1 VISGEKFFSRFVDL
15 GKEGR
20 AARVGF
26 VRRLRA
32 SASCVGFV
40 GKGLGSQWLKEA
52 KVKEKAVAG
61 TAGPGKDSTNYH
73 GTKLVVL

>member
-1 VISGEKFFSRFVDL
+1 VDL

-20 AARVGF
+20 AAR
-26 VRRLRA
+26 
-32 SASCVGFV
+32 VGFV

-61 TAGPGKDSTNYH
+61 TAGPGEDSTNYH
-73 GTKLVVL
+73 GTKLVVLWRREGGSLATEDIYT

>member
-1 VISGEKFFSRFVDL
+1 VDL

-26 VRRLRA
+26 V
-32 SASCVGFV
+32 V

-61 TAGPGKDSTNYH
+61 TAGPGEDSTNYH
-73 GTKLVVL
+73 GTKLVVLWRRKGGSLATEDIYT